1 MYIGY
6 RAAQLCAIFCPKK
19 LTKCNDNV
27 RLQHIFVYVRWFG
40 EASSPHRAHKMR
52 IVKKISNSRGEW
64 LGGVIPLM
72 QIERLIS
79 LHPVIGPALDPS
91 EVNGVNSIEKF
102 DSFYI
107 NPFYSH
113 TTYTIFA

>member
-1 MYIGY
+1 VCYFLSKKINKMQRQCSASAY
-6 RAAQLCAIFCPKK
+6 LCICKMVWRSLITPQGSQDEDCQEDIK
-19 LTKCNDNV
+19 LTWRV
-27 RLQHIFVYVRWFG
+27 ARWCD
-40 EASSPHRAHKMR
+40 S
-52 IVKKISNSRGEW
+52 
-64 LGGVIPLM
+64 
-72 QIERLIS
+72 IECLIS